1 MSIIRGLPGYVATLV
16 THHIS
21 GVLIKLIKNDKCYS
35 PVSMDTIQSV
45 KVTLVSKKKKIR
57 ETKTVKRL
65 RVNKTLNL
73 QDEELVTTS
82 FFESI

>member
-1 MSIIRGLPGYVATLV
+1 
-16 THHIS
+16 
-21 GVLIKLIKNDKCYS
+21 
-35 PVSMDTIQSV
+35 MDTIQSV

>member
-1 MSIIRGLPGYVATLV
+1 
-16 THHIS
+16 
-21 GVLIKLIKNDKCYS
+21 
-35 PVSMDTIQSV
+35 MDTIQSA
-45 KVTLVSKKKKIR
+45 KVTLVSKKKIR

>member
-1 MSIIRGLPGYVATLV
+1 
-16 THHIS
+16 
-21 GVLIKLIKNDKCYS
+21 
-35 PVSMDTIQSV
+35 MDTIQSV
-45 KVTLVSKKKKIR
+45 KVTLVNKKKIR

>member
-1 MSIIRGLPGYVATLV
+1 M
-16 THHIS
+16 
-21 GVLIKLIKNDKCYS
+21 N
-35 PVSMDTIQSV
+35 TIQSV
-45 KVTLVSKKKKIR
+45 KVTLVSKKKIR

-82 FFESI
+82 FFESM

>member
-1 MSIIRGLPGYVATLV
+1 
-16 THHIS
+16 
-21 GVLIKLIKNDKCYS
+21 
-35 PVSMDTIQSV
+35 MDTIQSV
-45 KVTLVSKKKKIR
+45 KVTLVSEKKIR

>member
-1 MSIIRGLPGYVATLV
+1 
-16 THHIS
+16 
-21 GVLIKLIKNDKCYS
+21 
-35 PVSMDTIQSV
+35 MDTIQSV
-45 KVTLVSKKKKIR
+45 KVTLVSKKKIR
-57 ETKTVKRL
+57 GTKTVKRL

>member
-1 MSIIRGLPGYVATLV
+1 MLLTSING
-16 THHIS
+16 HH
-21 GVLIKLIKNDKCYS
+21 
-35 PVSMDTIQSV
+35 PVCEGDVGQY
-45 KVTLVSKKKKIR
+45 KKKIR

>member
-1 MSIIRGLPGYVATLV
+1 
-16 THHIS
+16 
-21 GVLIKLIKNDKCYS
+21 
-35 PVSMDTIQSV
+35 MDTIQSV
-45 KVTLVSKKKKIR
+45 KVTLVGKKKIR